1 LITRGLLQ
9 SVHVERF
16 VEGKQMGLFVMIAIL
31 GAMWL
36 IFTA

>member
-16 VEGKQMGLFVMIAIL
+16 AEGNAMGLFVMIAIL